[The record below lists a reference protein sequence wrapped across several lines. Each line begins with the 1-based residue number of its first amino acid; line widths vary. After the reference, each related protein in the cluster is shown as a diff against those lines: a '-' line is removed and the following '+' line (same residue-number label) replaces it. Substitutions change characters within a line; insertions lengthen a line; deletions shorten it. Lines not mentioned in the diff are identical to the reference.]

1 MRWLIGALA
10 VIALAWVTYVASPY
24 WAAAS
29 FAADIRRGDVLAAA
43 GRVNVHAIRLSLAK
57 QFVSEGLGAGEMQ
70 DALGAADVQ
79 IAAGTIAAA
88 ADPLLAPLLSARG
101 VVDLLRE
108 TPAGEDGPGRTSTPE
123 RLTGYLAAS
132 RWRGFRN
139 VYFAL
144 PPDRPAEEQVRLQFR
159 LSRLSWRLVSID
171 LPAATR
177 KRIAERLLRLK
188 PPKAR

>member
-10 VIALAWVTYVASPY
+10 VIALAWLTYIVSPY
-24 WAAAS
+24 WTAAS

-43 GRVNVHAIRLSLAK
+43 GRVNFHAIRLSLAK
-57 QFVSEGLGAGEMQ
+57 QFLSEGLAAGEMQ
-70 DALGAADVQ
+70 DALSSADVQ
-79 IAAGTIAAA
+79 IAAGTIAVA

-101 VVDLLRE
+101 IVDLLRE
-108 TPAGEDGPGRTSTPE
+108 TPAGEGSTGRSSLSG
-123 RLTGYLAAS
+123 RLIDYLTAS

-139 VYFAL
+139 VYFTL
-144 PPDRPAEEQVRLQFR
+144 PPDGPAEEQMRLQFR

-188 PPKAR
+188 SPKAR